1 MHTKPDLRVDFPAC
15 MISVPARWSRT
26 LSRSANMKFPTQ
38 SLFGLTLIA
47 GLACGWYADRH
58 RLNGM
63 VRDLAEREDVAR
75 GTGSLY
81 GRVSSL
87 TMAARGY
94 ETNPESIKW
103 YIDAETIPLVSELH
117 QCINELDIYFGDG
130 TAKDCAARALKH
142 LKCEDADSFFRKAAA
157 DLGTD
162 KWPEFEKG
170 TYEYDRL
177 KAFVEECL
185 GE

>member
-1 MHTKPDLRVDFPAC
+1 
-15 MISVPARWSRT
+15 
-26 LSRSANMKFPTQ
+26 MKFPTQ

-117 QCINELDIYFGDG
+117 QCINELDIYYGDG
-130 TAKDCAARALKH
+130 TAKDCAAR
-142 LKCEDADSFFRKAAA
+142 AAA